1 LQYAEHH
8 DMFDVR
14 VVNANVPKGGDIL
27 KTVSPMLAASAW
39 IRSRTGA
46 AQTHTPCTIA

>member
-1 LQYAEHH
+1 
-8 DMFDVR
+8 MFGVR

-27 KTVSPMLAASAW
+27 KTVSPMLAGSAW
-39 IRSRTGA
+39 FRPRAGT